1 MWFRKRDEQPAGEP
15 GAPDTP
21 TDTVPAVLATV
32 PAAGT
37 DTTAQA
43 ETTTTRSASLLVVPL
58 VGVTSFA
65 IFGQFV
71 TVYGYLDPAAL
82 DGLADI
88 TSWKWLRLVL
98 AIGAA
103 AVFES
108 MALFVQYQ
116 AHAML
121 LLKATATAAKHRRIS
136 YGFAAVAALLQY
148 SHFSHDDW
156 SPTSLALMFA
166 AFSAAGPWLWGL
178 HTRHVRHVHL
188 LREGQADSIG
198 ATFSAERWRA
208 FPLDTWRA
216 RRMSID
222 LGIDDPRRAW
232 ATYRARPV
240 GEVGGEH
247 PVDVAAFAPIDVADE
262 DEDEPPATLDQP
274 LDWWFDEGD
283 TEELDP
289 RDVQDLIKLRS
300 GLEAARD
307 REQRQDR
314 DERDEDERDEDD
326 TASQPATVEEALA
339 LGWRRVR
346 LERHFGLSEHKA
358 KEAVRNFNAARNG
371 HRQGAHS

>member
-1 MWFRKRDEQPAGEP
+1 MWKRKTRTIDR
-15 GAPDTP
+15 APDAQK
-21 TDTVPAVLATV
+21 DAVPAVPATA

-37 DTTAQA
+37 ETTGQA
-43 ETTTTRSASLLVVPL
+43 DTTTTRSASLLVVPL

-65 IFGQFV
+65 IFGQFA
-71 TVYGYLDPAAL
+71 TVYGYLDAGAL
-82 DGLADI
+82 LGLPDLA
-88 TSWKWLRLVL
+88 SWKWLRLVL

-136 YGFAAVAALLQY
+136 YGFAAGAALLQY

-208 FPLDTWRA
+208 FPIDTWKA

-240 GEVGGEH
+240 GELGGEQLLD
-247 PVDVAAFAPIDVADE
+247 VDPIDLADDDEGPAEVEVEVEEQDLDERHDEQDLDEQGDDEWFDDEDTQELDHVDTDDEQDADE
-262 DEDEPPATLDQP
+262 VPAYRDKSLP
-274 LDWWFDEGD
+274 IGD
-283 TEELDP
+283 RIDLAYASEFAAGRPRPGRRRLAEKLLRVKEWEVRTELD
-289 RDVQDLIKLRS
+289 RR
-300 GLEAARD
+300 AA
-307 REQRQDR
+307 
-314 DERDEDERDEDD
+314 
-326 TASQPATVEEALA
+326 AS
-339 LGWRRVR
+339 
-346 LERHFGLSEHKA
+346 
-358 KEAVRNFNAARNG
+358 NG
-371 HRQGAHS
+371 HNNPE